1 MRAVWVGS
9 LTLSAAGFLKAVW
22 GFAAIILIAA
32 PLFAATD
39 FVGDRLKL
47 EWRSWLTQNILSAY
61 YANRS
66 FYKLHGCGEALDN
79 PDQVEFLPPCEGQAM
94 LYCSAQPA
102 PRTPTCLSKTL
113 LLYSVLNF
121 SVDLYLLS

>member
-1 MRAVWVGS
+1 M
-9 LTLSAAGFLKAVW
+9 W

-66 FYKLHGCGEALDN
+66 FYKLHGSGEILDN
-79 PDQVEFLPPCEGQAM
+79 PDQASLHLPFASHWTAFLA
-94 LYCSAQPA
+94 
-102 PRTPTCLSKTL
+102 
-113 LLYSVLNF
+113 
-121 SVDLYLLS
+121 